1 MSPVT
6 GSRVLLVDDHPLVRA
21 GVRRVLETNPDIRI
35 VAEAAS
41 GDAALQLL
49 ERERPDVLVLDLAM
63 PDTDGLEVLRRV
75 KRRWPELGV
84 VILTMHANPEYL
96 KRAIQY
102 GVDAYVLKESAA
114 QELVAAV
121 DRVRRGQSDQRLEP
135 RSAPGGPPLSLSG
148 QRTVSLL
155 TPRECEVL
163 RDIALGLA
171 TKEIAA
177 RLRLSVRTV
186 ETHRA
191 NLTRK
196 LGLHSVA
203 LLTRFALRE
212 GLVPGS
218 AWR

>member
-1 MSPVT
+1 MTPVT

-41 GDAALQLL
+41 GDAALELL
-49 ERERPDVLVLDLAM
+49 ERETPDVLVLDLAM
-63 PDTDGLEVLRRV
+63 PDTDGLEVLRRA

-102 GVDAYVLKESAA
+102 GADAYVLKESAA

-121 DRVRRGQSDQRLEP
+121 DRVRRGQSDQRPQP
-135 RSAPGGPPLSLSG
+135 RSAPGGPPLPLSG
-148 QRTVSLL
+148 LPAVSLL
-155 TPRECEVL
+155 TTRECEVL
-163 RDIALGLA
+163 RDIALGLS

-177 RLRLSVRTV
+177 RLRLSTRTV

-191 NLTRK
+191 NLMRK

-203 LLTRFALRE
+203 LLTQFALRV
-212 GLVPGS
+212 GLVPRS
-218 AWR
+218 AWK